1 MPIRSLGA
9 WAMIVVLATISET
22 LGQDSAGIPGLDLPQ
37 SPAYSNPPP
46 LDLPPLGASVR
57 DLNGP
62 MDESLVGSTEE
73 WFSPFMMQQ
82 AWSISF
88 ELGINGNQ
96 GNSDTLNLT
105 SGLDLEQKTD
115 VITNS
120 IRFRYNQATAD
131 GTETKN
137 NAMLKLGHERQLVD
151 TPWSLFVRND
161 YIYDRFKAFDLR
173 IVLNGGLGYT
183 FFTSDVSTLKG
194 RFGAGASR
202 EIGGP
207 DNDWIPEAVLGL
219 DYKRQLTQRQKL
231 TAILDYYP
239 QLDNANDFRMIADVS
254 WELLVDE
261 EANLSL
267 KLSVLDEYDSTPNGR
282 KPNDLNY
289 AFLLLWKR

>member
-1 MPIRSLGA
+1 MPIRFFIA
-9 WAMIVVLATISET
+9 WALVLALGVISESR
-22 LGQDSAGIPGLDLPQ
+22 GQSSGGIPGLDLPAD
-37 SPAYSNPPP
+37 PAYSTPPP
-46 LDLPPLGASVR
+46 IDLPPLGASVE

-62 MDESLVGSTEE
+62 VDGNSIRTTEE

-82 AWSISF
+82 SWSISF

-105 SGLDLEQKTD
+105 SGLDLEQKND
-115 VITNS
+115 LITNS

-137 NAMLKLGHERQLVD
+137 NAMLKLGHERQLGD
-151 TPWSLFVRND
+151 TPWSLFARND

-183 FFTSDVSTLKG
+183 FFTSEVSTLKG

-207 DNDWIPEAVLGL
+207 DNDWVPEAVLGL

-231 TAILDYYP
+231 TAIFDYYP
-239 QLDNANDFRMIADVS
+239 QIDNFNDFRMITDVS
-254 WELLVDE
+254 WELLVDD